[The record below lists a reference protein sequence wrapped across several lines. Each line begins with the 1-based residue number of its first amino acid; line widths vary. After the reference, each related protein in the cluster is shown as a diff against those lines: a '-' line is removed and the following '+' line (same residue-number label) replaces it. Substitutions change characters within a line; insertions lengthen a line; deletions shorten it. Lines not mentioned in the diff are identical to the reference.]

1 LIVDGKIIDSK
12 IDAKKGIYAKN
23 VGSEGSNPC
32 RLTVGF
38 DRKYER
44 EMADCKTELDECNRQ
59 IEAAHE
65 IHPQLTAKVTAI
77 GEKIEELTREQE
89 KFALQKRQ
97 FEEQLR
103 GEGPNA
109 IDPDD
114 EDQRA
119 MLEEMIAEFV
129 GKNEAHDAKITTLKA
144 GHDKARSQ
152 LEAIDQQLKT
162 LDEQIEAL
170 KEKMALLTEAH
181 KVDPGIAEIKI
192 HGTITHKTEIIAPHK
207 EMTLQKDM
215 QSVRIA
221 ESKVEPESSRYHI
234 KISNLR

>member
-1 LIVDGKIIDSK
+1 
-12 IDAKKGIYAKN
+12 
-23 VGSEGSNPC
+23 
-32 RLTVGF
+32 VGF

-44 EMADCKTELDECNRQ
+44 EMAGCKADLDESNRQ
-59 IEAAHE
+59 VQASHE
-65 IHPQLTAKVTAI
+65 LQPQLAAKVTAI
-77 GEKIEELTREQE
+77 GEKIETLTREQE

-114 EDQRA
+114 EDQRI
-119 MLEEMIAEFV
+119 MLEEMITEFV
-129 GKNEAHDAKITTLKA
+129 GKNENLDAKLRTLRA
-144 GHDKARSQ
+144 GHDKAKLQ
-152 LEAIDQQLKT
+152 LETVEQQLKT

-170 KEKMALLTEAH
+170 KEKMGLLTEAH

-192 HGTITHKTEIIAPHK
+192 HGTIFHKTEIIAPHK

-215 QSVRIA
+215 RYVRIA
-221 ESKVEPESSRYHI
+221 ESKVDPESNKYHI